1 MKRSQVFHAILLGAL
16 SLGTLACS
24 KQEQPASTGASPQG
38 SQASSQ
44 PASGAGTTAGSK
56 AAEAARPIVVPA
68 GTTITVR
75 LASAVGTKTSNTGD
89 VFMASVA
96 EPVTIEGKTVI
107 PAGADAKGK
116 VVEAQA
122 LGKIKG
128 AARLKLALT
137 SVTIKGKAYD
147 IESSVSSRTAKGK
160 GKRTA
165 VTTAGG
171 GGLGALIGGI
181 AGGGKGAAI
190 GALAGAG
197 AGFAG
202 GAFTGNKQIELPAE
216 TALSFELTAPLT
228 IQP

>member
-1 MKRSQVFHAILLGAL
+1 MKRSHILHAILLTAL
-16 SLGTLACS
+16 ALGTLACS
-24 KQEQPASTGASPQG
+24 KQEQPANNSAS
-38 SQASSQ
+38 SQDSSQ
-44 PASGAGTTAGSK
+44 PAPAPGIAGSK
-56 AAEAARPIVVPA
+56 AAKAPQPIVVPA

-89 VFMASVA
+89 VFMATVA
-96 EPVTIEGKTVI
+96 EPVAVDGKTVI
-107 PAGADAKGK
+107 PKGADAKGE
-116 VVEAQA
+116 VVEAKA

-128 AARLKLALT
+128 EARLKLALT
-137 SVTIKGKAYD
+137 SVTIAGKAYP

-171 GGLGALIGGI
+171 GGLGALIGGL

-190 GALAGAG
+190 GAAAGAG

-202 GAFTGNKQIELPAE
+202 GALTGNKQIELPAE

>member
-1 MKRSQVFHAILLGAL
+1 MKRLHILHAILLTAL
-16 SLGTLACS
+16 ALGILACS
-24 KQEQPASTGASPQG
+24 KQEQPANTGANPQG
-38 SQASSQ
+38 SETPPS
-44 PASGAGTTAGSK
+44 ASGTGKPAGSK
-56 AAEAARPIVVPA
+56 AAEAPQPIVVPA

-75 LASAVGTKTSNTGD
+75 LASAVGSKISNTGD
-89 VFMASVA
+89 VFLASVA
-96 EPVTIEGKTVI
+96 EPIAVDGKTVV
-107 PAGADAKGK
+107 PKGADAKGK
-116 VVEAQA
+116 VVEAQP

-137 SVTIKGKAYD
+137 SVTVNGQPYA

-171 GGLGALIGGI
+171 GGLGALIGGL

-190 GALAGAG
+190 GAAAGAG

>member
-1 MKRSQVFHAILLGAL
+1 MKRSQVFHAVFLTALTLGM
-16 SLGTLACS
+16 LACS
-24 KQEQPASTGASPQG
+24 KQEQPASTGANPQG

-44 PASGAGTTAGSK
+44 PASGTTAGSK
-56 AAEAARPIVVPA
+56 AAEAPQPIVVPA

-96 EPVTIEGKTVI
+96 EPVAVDGKTVV
-107 PAGADAKGK
+107 PTGADAKGK

-137 SVTIKGKAYD
+137 SVTINGKAYA

>member
-1 MKRSQVFHAILLGAL
+1 MKRSHVFHAILLTVLA
-16 SLGTLACS
+16 LGTLACS
-24 KQEQPASTGASPQG
+24 KPASNSASPEG

-44 PASGAGTTAGSK
+44 PAPGAGTTAGSK
-56 AAEAARPIVVPA
+56 AAEAPQPIVVPA

-75 LASAVGTKTSNTGD
+75 LASAVGSKISNTGD
-89 VFMASVA
+89 VFLATVA
-96 EPVTIEGKTVI
+96 EPVSVDGKTVI
-107 PAGADAKGK
+107 PKGADAKGK
-116 VVEAQA
+116 VVEAKA

-137 SVTIKGKAYD
+137 SVTINGQPYP
-147 IESSVSSRTAKGK
+147 IESSISSRTAKGK

-171 GGLGALIGGI
+171 GGLGALIGGL

-190 GALAGAG
+190 GAAAGAG

-228 IQP
+228 IQQ

>member
-1 MKRSQVFHAILLGAL
+1 
-16 SLGTLACS
+16 
-24 KQEQPASTGASPQG
+24 
-38 SQASSQ
+38 
-44 PASGAGTTAGSK
+44 
-56 AAEAARPIVVPA
+56 
-68 GTTITVR
+68 VR
-75 LASAVGTKTSNTGD
+75 LASAVGSKISNTGD
-89 VFMASVA
+89 VFLATVA
-96 EPVTIEGKTVI
+96 EPVSVDGKPVI
-107 PAGADAKGK
+107 PKGADAKGK
-116 VVEAQA
+116 VVEAKA

-137 SVTIKGKAYD
+137 SVTVNGQVYPV
-147 IESSVSSRTAKGK
+147 ESSVSSRTAKGK

-171 GGLGALIGGI
+171 AGLGALIGGL

-190 GALAGAG
+190 GAGAGAG

-216 TALSFELTAPLT
+216 TALTFELTAPLT

>member
-1 MKRSQVFHAILLGAL
+1 MKRSQVLHAIFLTAL
-16 SLGTLACS
+16 TLGTLDCN
-24 KQEQPASTGASPQG
+24 KQEQPAGTGTGPQG

-44 PASGAGTTAGSK
+44 APGTGAGSK
-56 AAEAARPIVVPA
+56 AAEAPQPIVVPA

-75 LASAVGTKTSNTGD
+75 LASAVGSKTSNTGD

-96 EPVTIEGKTVI
+96 EPVTVDGKTVI
-107 PAGADAKGK
+107 PKGADAKGQ
-116 VVEAQA
+116 VVEAKA

-128 AARLKLALT
+128 EARLKLALT
-137 SVTIKGKAYD
+137 SVTIKDKAYA
-147 IESSVSSRTAKGK
+147 IESSVSSRSAKGK

>member
-1 MKRSQVFHAILLGAL
+1 MIRTQVFHAIFLSAL
-16 SLGTLACS
+16 TLGTLACS
-24 KQEQPASTGASPQG
+24 KQEQSASTSPQG

-44 PASGAGTTAGSK
+44 PSSGQGSMAGSK
-56 AAEAARPIVVPA
+56 AAEAPQPIVVPA
-68 GTTITVR
+68 GTTITVK
-75 LASAVGTKTSNTGD
+75 LGSAVGTKTSNTGD

-96 EPVTIEGKTVI
+96 EPVAVDGKTVI
-107 PAGADAKGK
+107 PVGADAKGK

-137 SVTIKGKAYD
+137 SVTVNGKAYD

-228 IQP
+228 IQPK

>member
-1 MKRSQVFHAILLGAL
+1 
-16 SLGTLACS
+16 
-24 KQEQPASTGASPQG
+24 
-38 SQASSQ
+38 
-44 PASGAGTTAGSK
+44 
-56 AAEAARPIVVPA
+56 VVPA

-75 LASAVGTKTSNTGD
+75 LASAVGSKTSNTGD
-89 VFMASVA
+89 VFMASLA
-96 EPVTIEGKTVI
+96 EPVTVEGKTVI
-107 PAGADAKGK
+107 PTGADAKGK

-137 SVTIKGKAYD
+137 SVTVNGKAYD

-228 IQP
+228 IQPK

>member
-1 MKRSQVFHAILLGAL
+1 MKCTQVLHAILLSAL
-16 SLGTLACS
+16 TLGTLACS
-24 KQEQPASTGASPQG
+24 KQEQPASTGPQG
-38 SQASSQ
+38 SQAASQ
-44 PASGAGTTAGSK
+44 PAAGSRSMAGSK
-56 AAEAARPIVVPA
+56 AAEAPQPIVVPA
-68 GTTITVR
+68 GTTITVK
-75 LASAVGTKTSNTGD
+75 LGSAVGTKTSSTGD
-89 VFMASVA
+89 VFLASVA
-96 EPVTIEGKTVI
+96 EPVTIDGKTVI
-107 PAGADAKGK
+107 ATGADAKGK

-128 AARLKLALT
+128 AAKLKLALT
-137 SVTIKGKAYD
+137 SVTINGKAYA